1 MFRKKAA
8 AGLKPSSDSVKW
20 RGHEVTRIEAFSD
33 AVFAFGITLLI
44 VALEVPE
51 SYAQLIKTLMA
62 FLPFA
67 VCCIILFMIWFAQ
80 NMFFRRY
87 GMHDTYTVVLNGIL
101 LFLVLFF
108 VYPLK
113 FLFSMVFSTHSE
125 LIDTAQAANLYYIY
139 SGGFAAIY
147 FIFVLMYRNALKHAE
162 ELKLSPVEIFDTKSH
177 MYSYAIIAVIGLIS
191 MLCAFLGGIFLSFAG
206 FVYILIGFG
215 IGYMYSSRG
224 KKKKLLFESTALEEN
239 IEVADDI
246 PETELTQSNP

>member
-8 AGLKPSSDSVKW
+8 SLRMEQDSVKW

-51 SYAQLIKTLMA
+51 SYAQLMKTMMA

-87 GMHDTYTVVLNGIL
+87 GMHDTYTIVLNGIL

-113 FLFSMVFSTHSE
+113 FLFGMVFSHHSE
-125 LIDTAQAANLYYIY
+125 GITPDEGANLYYIY

-147 FIFVLMYRNALKHAE
+147 FIFVLLYMNAIRHKEKLG
-162 ELKLSPVEIFDTKSH
+162 LSPVEVFDTRSH
-177 MYSYAIIAVIGLIS
+177 MYSYVIISAIGLLS
-191 MLCAFLGGIFLSFAG
+191 MLFAFIGGVFMNFAG
-206 FVYILIGFG
+206 LVYILIGFA
-215 IGYMYSSRG
+215 IGFMYSFRG
-224 KKKKLLFESTALEEN
+224 KRKAALFERQAAGTDT
-239 IEVADDI
+239 IEVTDDI
-246 PETELTQSNP
+246 PQTGTADNN